1 MSWTFF
7 FSYISRFVRLPC
19 LFICFLFCLFFYL
32 SARFDASRAHASAL
46 VHFTEVHSFLV
57 VYRPVNLTVFSV
69 SKRRRKQINT
79 FYSLQYHTNHRSMT
93 VIFLK
98 HEEKR
103 TNEKKIKIII
113 MIISSRTKPAI
124 AVMTGAIFGVRFTLA
139 ENVLPQMAQLATQ
152 RGIGQPVKERVHHA
166 RHFGENRREDVPFWT
181 YNNRPYRP

>member
-1 MSWTFF
+1 
-7 FSYISRFVRLPC
+7 
-19 LFICFLFCLFFYL
+19 
-32 SARFDASRAHASAL
+32 
-46 VHFTEVHSFLV
+46 
-57 VYRPVNLTVFSV
+57 
-69 SKRRRKQINT
+69 
-79 FYSLQYHTNHRSMT
+79 MT

-124 AVMTGAIFGVRFTLA
+124 AVMTVAIFGVRFTLA

-166 RHFGENRREDVPFWT
+166 RHFGENRREDVPF
-181 YNNRPYRP
+181 